1 MRAGQRPPGASVAEG
16 CWVSLSGQ
24 VLIRLPDR
32 VGVRRPAA
40 AEQLFADKPVAQVVE
55 MVRLLYSLCGTAQQ
69 IAARLALGEAI
80 EEPAQTHALALE
92 ALREHL
98 LFLVDFWPE
107 LRPLLQGIAGWNRL
121 DEAALEEK
129 LTPIEAQLGLED
141 RGQYHFYTVAEK
153 ALEKTMQK
161 PRFWPQ
167 KAPENHYLNADAA
180 QVLQNMAYTPGWCQ
194 RPELD
199 TPQENSP
206 YARACTTLSLP
217 HDAAG
222 RLAARL
228 WDVTQWLAL
237 LRGEQAVW
245 PLWGTL
251 DGAEGWRLAWVETAR
266 GRLYH
271 AAVREG
277 DTVRAY
283 RLCAPTEWNF
293 HPCGPLA
300 QWLSAAPGRVDGNM
314 AREWARWL
322 DPCVAI
328 EVEEAACA

>member
-1 MRAGQRPPGASVAEG
+1 M
-16 CWVSLSGQ
+16 SLSGQ
-24 VLIRLPDR
+24 VRICLPGR
-32 VGVRRPAA
+32 VEVQRPAA
-40 AEQLFADKPVAQVVE
+40 AAQLFAGKSVMQVVE
-55 MVRLLYSLCGTAQQ
+55 MVRLLYSLCGSAQQ
-69 IAARLALGEAI
+69 TAARLALGEMMD
-80 EEPAQTHALALE
+80 EPAQTRALALE
-92 ALREHL
+92 TLREHL
-98 LFLVDFWPE
+98 LFLADFWPE

-129 LTPIEAQLGLED
+129 LTPIETLLGLED
-141 RGQYHFYTVAEK
+141 RGHHHFYAVAEK
-153 ALEKTMQK
+153 ALEKTMGN

-167 KAPENHYLNADAA
+167 KAAENHYLNADAA
-180 QVLQNMAYTPGWCQ
+180 QVLYNMAHMPGWCQ

-199 TPQENSP
+199 TPQENSS
-206 YARACTTLSLP
+206 YTRACQHMALP

-228 WDVTQWLAL
+228 WDMTQWLAL
-237 LRGEQAVW
+237 LRGEQVAW
-245 PLWGTL
+245 PLWGML
-251 DGAEGWRLAWVETAR
+251 DSKEGWRLAWVETAR

-277 DTVRAY
+277 DTVLAY

-293 HPCGPLA
+293 HPRGPLA
-300 QWLSAAPGRVDGNM
+300 QWLSATQNEVDEAL

-328 EVEEAACA
+328 EVKEAICA